1 MRGVLRYAQN
11 DKQKRGNDNS
21 SDCWVGDGFTPTHR
35 KCAMDGAPVCCGF
48 PKRNKDNSKF
58 LPGMTTRKTK
68 TKAKERPEQD
78 KRDGNINSK
87 GALGTVRRSRPSRKR
102 FCVLVLSWDEG
113 EVLDG
118 DLCAD
123 ACTFPR
129 GQEDYGDF
137 IKSMDCCLSWDGE
150 SQYFFHRWAVQGS
163 LSSFAGYDC
172 SLPKIQRWISNG
184 IGITETKAQRD
195 CSGADVSIGN
205 SNVDL
210 TATSEVDH
218 RAEILIGLHQ

>member
-21 SDCWVGDGFTPTHR
+21 SECWVGDGFTPTNR

-102 FCVLVLSWDEG
+102 FCVLVYLGMRVKFWMETFAPTRARS
-113 EVLDG
+113 L
-118 DLCAD
+118 AD
-123 ACTFPR
+123 RKTMV
-129 GQEDYGDF
+129 
-137 IKSMDCCLSWDGE
+137 I
-150 SQYFFHRWAVQGS
+150 S
-163 LSSFAGYDC
+163 LN
-172 SLPKIQRWISNG
+172 RWIVVCRG
-184 IGITETKAQRD
+184 M
-195 CSGADVSIGN
+195 GN
-205 SNVDL
+205 RS
-210 TATSEVDH
+210 TSSTGGRFRGV
-218 RAEILIGLHQ
+218 